1 MDQIL
6 LSIVIPVYNE
16 GASVRTAIEAV
27 TEVMRAELPD
37 MLYEVIFVDDGS
49 EDDSFKHLTAI
60 HAHYPQVRVIRLAT
74 NCGAHMAIRA
84 GLEHATGVHACFLAC
99 DLQDPPSLIPRM
111 LETLVPP
118 VEIAWAVRSN
128 RQDPWL
134 SRLLASGFYA
144 VARFLVAPDIP
155 PGGADMFM
163 LGPRALAAIRLHR
176 ERNLTLEGLFQ
187 TLGLRQSHVWYERG
201 ARLSGRSKWTLTK
214 RLKLFV
220 DYFVGYSYTPIR
232 WMSYLGVVVAI
243 AGFLF
248 ALYIVIDRIFN
259 QSVIQGWSSVMV
271 AILLMGGLQMVM
283 IGVIGE
289 YVWRALDEARARPR
303 YIIDVILEQ
312 EAASGEKG

>member
-1 MDQIL
+1 MDQVL

-16 GASVRTAIEAV
+16 GASVRTAIESV
-27 TEVMRAELPD
+27 VEVMRSELPEV
-37 MLYEVIFVDDGS
+37 LYEVVFVDDGS
-49 EDDSFKHLTAI
+49 RDDSFEHLTALYTE
-60 HAHYPQVRVIRLAT
+60 YPQVRVIRLAV

-84 GLEHATGVHACFLAC
+84 GLENARGVYACFLAC
-99 DLQDPPSLIPRM
+99 DLQDPPSLIPR
-111 LETLVPP
+111 LLAALVPP

-134 SRLLASGFYA
+134 SRMLASGFYA
-144 VARFLVAPDIP
+144 AARFLVAPDIP

-163 LGPRALAAIRLHR
+163 LGPRALTAIRLHG

-187 TLGLRQSHVWYERG
+187 TLGLRQSYVWYERG
-201 ARLSGRSKWTLTK
+201 ARLAGRSKWTLAK

-232 WMSYLGVVVAI
+232 WMSYLGMFVAI

-248 ALYIVIDRIFN
+248 ALYIIIDRIFN
-259 QSVIQGWSSVMV
+259 QAVIQGWSSVMV
-271 AILLMGGLQMVM
+271 AILLMGGLQMIM

-303 YIIDVILEQ
+303 YIIDTMLDHDARTQ
-312 EAASGEKG
+312 